1 MRSRAR
7 RLPTLVLT
15 VLTLSALLA
24 PNLALAAPARTAPA
38 RAERAGGGLLALVRS
53 FLDVLWGGSRGVVD
67 PRRTGDNG
75 SGADPDGSRLT
86 GDNGP
91 GADPNGSRLTGDNG
105 SGFDPDGRS

>member
-24 PNLALAAPARTAPA
+24 PNVVLAAPARTAPA
-38 RAERAGGGLLALVRS
+38 RAERAGGGLLA
-53 FLDVLWGGSRGVVD
+53 VLWGGSRGVVD